1 MFRQIK
7 SNNKYKVV
15 GTNYD
20 GKFYHSK
27 GEASYAME
35 LDWRIKAGE
44 VLSYERQVKIDIRV
58 NGVHITNYFID
69 FVVTMKDGTRVYTEY
84 KGAVTPDWQI
94 KWNLLN
100 ALIHEIEPGAEL
112 LLVKHVGRKQ
122 NLFKTK
128 SKS

>member
-1 MFRQIK
+1 MYRQIK
-7 SNNKYKVV
+7 SNNKFKAV
-15 GTNYD
+15 GTNYN
-20 GKFYHSK
+20 GWFFHSK
-27 GEASYAME
+27 GEAAYCME

-44 VLSYERQVKIDIRV
+44 VIMYERQVKIDLKV

-84 KGAVTPDWQI
+84 KGMATPDWQI

-112 LLVKHVGRKQ
+112 LLVKHVGQKRK
-122 NLFKTK
+122 LWKK
-128 SKS
+128 